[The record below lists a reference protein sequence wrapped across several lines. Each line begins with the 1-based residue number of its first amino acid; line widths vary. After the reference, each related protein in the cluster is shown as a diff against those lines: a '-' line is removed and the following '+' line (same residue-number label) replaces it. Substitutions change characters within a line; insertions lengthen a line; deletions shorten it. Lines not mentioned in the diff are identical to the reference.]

1 MASMAQRTS
10 GTRRHS
16 HGWNLGIKWRSRD
29 VAKSGSQ
36 IPIRRVGG
44 SRPAAGPA
52 DLIVVLPLTSTE
64 RGIPLHVRVRKGDG
78 GIENDSTIL
87 CEAIRSI
94 SKDRLIS
101 KWGALSREAIA
112 EVEDRLRILLDL

>member
-1 MASMAQRTS
+1 MAEPRRGEIWLADLHP
-10 GTRRHS
+10 TRGREPT
-16 HGWNLGIKWRSRD
+16 GR
-29 VAKSGSQ
+29 
-36 IPIRRVGG
+36 
-44 SRPAAGPA
+44 RPALVLPVDFFNAGPA
-52 DLIVVLPLTSTE
+52 DLIVVLPFTSTE

-78 GIENDSTIL
+78 GIKNDSTIL

-101 KWGALSREAIA
+101 KWGALSQEAIA

>member
-1 MASMAQRTS
+1 MAAMAQRTA
-10 GTRRHS
+10 GTGRHS

-36 IPIRRVGG
+36 I
-44 SRPAAGPA
+44 S

-78 GIENDSTIL
+78 GIKNDGTIL